1 MFADVVPLK
10 PRPSSAAFEGVC
22 PPPSPILRFKP
33 SPLSGVSS
41 GPRTAPTIRNSTSA
55 QRTFAAAVCAAMA
68 VATLL
73 LLPFAQTPWPVMQAF
88 LPMYQTA
95 IIGACLITAFL
106 MYGHYQST
114 RFVALLHLSA
124 SYLYTAG
131 ILVMQFLSFP
141 GAFIKNGQVFGG
153 PQTTIWLWVFWH
165 VGPALGVLSYAW
177 TEYRHPA
184 LTAANYKA
192 AVLRTA
198 IGLFCALGAT
208 ALLVTV
214 FHDQLPVLD
223 LNGDFKRI
231 TSTGIAPGLEIIL
244 AAALVCLWRAGGFR
258 NVVHVW
264 LGIVLV
270 ALLCDNAITM
280 MAGNRL
286 TLGWYVGRFGALIA
300 SAVMM
305 LVYLHEILASYQR
318 SMEKSE
324 QLAHSNAQLDSDILR
339 RKHREEMLRETDRRK
354 DEFLAMLAHELRNPL
369 APISAAAELLGRVKL
384 DQGRIK
390 QTSEIISRQVKHITD
405 MVDDLLDVS
414 RIAKGLAELET
425 TPLDIRSI
433 VTDAVEQV
441 SPLIQSRR
449 HHLILHLSP
458 DASTVL
464 GDRKRLL
471 QVIANLL
478 INAAKYTNEGGTIHL
493 KTKVEHARVVLIV
506 EDNGI
511 GMAPAMVARV
521 FDLFAQAERK
531 ADRST
536 GGLGLG
542 LALVK
547 SLVELHGGSVS
558 CASQGLAK
566 GSQFTVSLPRVAD
579 SPTNK
584 NQRKSKP
591 GDLASSKSLQIMVVD
606 DNVDAAQLLGMFL
619 EASGHRVT
627 VEHGSRQALERARLE
642 SPDVCLVDI
651 GLPEIDGNE
660 LACRLRMLP
669 ESKNAV
675 LIAVSGY
682 EQDADRE
689 RSTEAGFNHYMVKPL
704 DMTKLANLLRAV
716 PNC

>member
-1 MFADVVPLK
+1 MFADVVAPK
-10 PRPSSAAFEGVC
+10 CRPSPVIQGNVR
-22 PPPSPILRFKP
+22 PPPPPISRIKRNPPANISSKPHDSPI
-33 SPLSGVSS
+33 
-41 GPRTAPTIRNSTSA
+41 IRSATPA
-55 QRTFAAAVCAAMA
+55 QRRFATTVCVAMVAVT
-68 VATLL
+68 VL
-73 LLPFAQTPWPVMQAF
+73 LLPFAQTPWPTIQAF

-106 MYGHYQST
+106 MYAHYEGT
-114 RFVALLHLSA
+114 RSLAVLHLSA

-131 ILVMQFLSFP
+131 VLVMQLLSFP
-141 GAFIKNGQVFGG
+141 GAFIKGEQIFGG

-184 LTAANYKA
+184 LTVANYNA
-192 AVLRTA
+192 ALLRTA

-208 ALLVTV
+208 ALLVAV

-223 LNGDFKRI
+223 IDGDYSAI
-231 TSTGIAPGLEIIL
+231 TSTGIAPVLQVVL
-244 AAALVCLWRAGGFR
+244 AAALLCLWRASRFR

-280 MAGNRL
+280 VAGNRL
-286 TLGWYVGRFGALIA
+286 SLGWYVGRFGALIA
-300 SAVMM
+300 STVMM
-305 LVYLHEILASYQR
+305 LVYLYEIFASYQR

-324 QLAHSNAQLDSDILR
+324 RLAHSNAQLDSDIVR
-339 RKHREEMLRETDRRK
+339 RKHYEEMLRKTDRRK

-369 APISAAAELLGRVKL
+369 APISAAAELLSRVSM
-384 DQGRIK
+384 DEVQIK
-390 QTSEIISRQVKHITD
+390 QTSEIIARQVKHITD

-414 RIAKGLAELET
+414 RITKGLAELESA
-425 TPLDIRSI
+425 PLDIRS
-433 VTDAVEQV
+433 VVSDAVEQV

-458 DASTVL
+458 DASTLL

-478 INAAKYTNEGGTIHL
+478 INAAKYTNEGGNIHL
-493 KTKVEHARVVLIV
+493 KTRVEQDRVVLRV
-506 EDNGI
+506 EDDGI

-521 FDLFAQAERK
+521 FDMFAQAERK
-531 ADRST
+531 SDRST

-547 SLVELHGGSVS
+547 SLVELHGGNVS
-558 CASQGLAK
+558 CASQGLGK

-579 SPTNK
+579 PIDNSHQIK
-584 NQRKSKP
+584 KEP
-591 GDLASSKSLQIMVVD
+591 GVLASSKPLHIMVVD

-619 EASGHRVT
+619 EASGHEVIIA
-627 VEHGSRQALERARLE
+627 HGPRQALERATLE
-642 SPDVCLVDI
+642 SPDVFLVDV
-651 GLPEIDGNE
+651 GLPEMDGNE
-660 LACRLRMLP
+660 LAYRLRLQS
-669 ESKNAV
+669 ESTKAV

-682 EQDADRE
+682 DQDADRK
-689 RSTEAGFNHYMVKPL
+689 RSLDAGFNHYMVKPI
-704 DMTKLANLLRAV
+704 DMAKLATLLGAV
-716 PNC
+716 HGS